1 MNAIASVQPDRST
14 AEKSG
19 ASAPLVR
26 LHGVSRRFG
35 ELTALH
41 PVNLEI
47 RRGEFLALLGPSGC
61 GKTTLLRLIGG
72 FLKPSS
78 GRVEIDGR
86 DVTDLPPERRRT
98 NMVFQGYGLFPHMT
112 VRQNIAY
119 GLKVAKRPDS
129 EIADKVRRMV
139 ELVHL
144 SGMEER
150 LPGMLS
156 GGQQQRVA
164 LARALVMEPAVLLL
178 DESLA
183 ALDLK
188 LRKKMQ
194 EELRQLHR
202 SIGGTF
208 VFVTHDQS
216 EAMALATRIAVMDGG
231 RIVQEGTPE
240 EIYRRPRTEFIAGFI
255 GDASIL
261 RGRRRTGMIELDG
274 GLRVASPGA
283 DGPVVVMVRP
293 DDAMIAPTES
303 CGEAALRLRGRIEER
318 VYLGSHLRLGLAL
331 PGETR
336 IVAHLSPGSPMIAML
351 AVGREVEIVWPA
363 SSVHVIEAA

>member
-1 MNAIASVQPDRST
+1 MNAIASVRAGAVDADRC
-14 AEKSG
+14 A
-19 ASAPLVR
+19 AAAPLVR
-26 LHGVSRRFG
+26 LEGISRRFG

-41 PVNLEI
+41 PVDLEI

-72 FLKPSS
+72 FLRPSA
-78 GRVEIDGR
+78 GIVEIDGR
-86 DVTDLPPERRRT
+86 NMTDLPPERRRT

-119 GLKVAKRPDS
+119 GLKVAKRPEA

-144 SGMEER
+144 DGMEER
-150 LPGMLS
+150 LPAMLS

-188 LRKKMQ
+188 LRKRMQ

-202 SIGGTF
+202 QIGGTF
-208 VFVTHDQS
+208 VFVTHDQG
-216 EAMALATRIAVMDGG
+216 EAMALATRIAVMEGG
-231 RIVQEGTPE
+231 RIVQQGSPE
-240 EIYRRPRTEFIAGFI
+240 EIYRRPRNEFIAGFI
-255 GDASIL
+255 GDASLL
-261 RGRRRTGMIELDG
+261 RGERRQGVIELEG
-274 GLRVASPGA
+274 NLRMASAGA
-283 DGPVVVMVRP
+283 EGPVTVMVRP
-293 DDAMIAPTES
+293 DDATVAPTES
-303 CGEAALRLRGRIEER
+303 CDAGALHLSGRIEET
-318 VYLGSHLRLGLAL
+318 VYLGSHLRLVLAL
-331 PGETR
+331 RGEAR
-336 IVAHLSPGSPMIAML
+336 LVAHVSPGSPLIATL
-351 AVGREVEIVWPA
+351 AVGREVRVAWPA
-363 SSVHVIEAA
+363 TSLHVIEAA

>member
-1 MNAIASVQPDRST
+1 MNAIAGVRAGSSP
-14 AEKSG
+14 AETSG
-19 ASAPLVR
+19 ATAPLVR
-26 LHGVSRRFG
+26 LRGISRRFG

-41 PVNLEI
+41 PVDLEI

-72 FLKPSS
+72 FLRPSA

-119 GLKVAKRPDS
+119 GLKVAKRTDS

-144 SGMEER
+144 DGMEER
-150 LPGMLS
+150 LPAMLS

-231 RIVQEGTPE
+231 RIVQQGSPE
-240 EIYRRPRTEFIAGFI
+240 EIYRRPRNEFIAGFI

-261 RGRRRTGMIELDG
+261 RGQRHQGMIELHG
-274 GLRVASPGA
+274 GLCVASPGV
-283 DGPVVVMVRP
+283 DGPVAVMVRP
-293 DDAMIAPTES
+293 DDAMVAQTGS
-303 CGEAALRLRGRIEER
+303 CGEAALRLRGRIEET
-318 VYLGSHLRLGLAL
+318 VYLGSHLRLGLTL
-331 PGETR
+331 PDETR
-336 IVAHLSPGSPMIAML
+336 LVAHVSPGSPLIATL
-351 AVGREVEIVWPA
+351 TVGREVEIAWPA
-363 SSVHVIEAA
+363 TSVHVIEAA

>member
-1 MNAIASVQPDRST
+1 MNAIVSVRPEPSN

-19 ASAPLVR
+19 AAAPLVR
-26 LHGVSRRFG
+26 LKGVSRRFG

-47 RRGEFLALLGPSGC
+47 WRGEFLALLGPSGC

-231 RIVQEGTPE
+231 RIVQQGTPE

-261 RGRRRTGMIELDG
+261 RGRRRAGMIELDG
-274 GLRVASPGA
+274 GLRVASPGI
-283 DGPVVVMVRP
+283 DGPVAVMVRP

-303 CGEAALRLRGRIEER
+303 CGEAALRLRARIEER

>member
-1 MNAIASVQPDRST
+1 MNALASLKAEIADT
-14 AEKSG
+14 DGSG
-19 ASAPLVR
+19 AAAPLVR
-26 LHGVSRRFG
+26 LRGLSRRFG

-41 PVNLEI
+41 SVDLEI

-72 FLKPSS
+72 FLRPSA
-78 GRVEIDGR
+78 GIVEIDGR

-119 GLKVAKRPDS
+119 GLKVAKRPET
-129 EIADKVRRMV
+129 EIVDKVRRMV

-144 SGMEER
+144 GGMEER
-150 LPGMLS
+150 LPSMLS

-202 SIGGTF
+202 QIGGTF

-231 RIVQEGTPE
+231 RIVQQGSPE
-240 EIYRRPRTEFIAGFI
+240 EIYRRPQNEFIAGFI

-261 RGRRRTGMIELDG
+261 HGQRQQGLIELEG
-274 GLRVASPGA
+274 GLRIPSPGA
-283 DGPVVVMVRP
+283 EGPVAVMVRP
-293 DDAMIAPTES
+293 DDAVVTQTDS
-303 CGEAALRLRGRIEER
+303 CGAGALHSNGRIEET
-318 VYLGSHLRLGLAL
+318 VYLGSHLRLVLAL
-331 PGETR
+331 PGGPR
-336 IVAHLSPGSPMIAML
+336 LVAHVSPGLPLAAAL
-351 AVGREVEIVWPA
+351 AVGREVGIAWPA
-363 SSVHVIEAA
+363 TSLHVIEAA